1 MLRAYLR
8 NTTLHWRRTG
18 LNYFLMFVPD
28 LTLLRTRTMLGRLGC
43 RHQAPPLPTTD
54 VPPVPPPPPL
64 TRAQPA
70 APPPTPPSPQPPSPP
85 PPPPAPA
92 PTYAPPA
99 VKEGGII
106 TDAPLVRKLTH
117 LFVLAQETL
126 MRKIC

>member
-1 MLRAYLR
+1 
-8 NTTLHWRRTG
+8 
-18 LNYFLMFVPD
+18 MFIPD
-28 LTLLRTRTMLGRLGC
+28 LTLMRTMNSRLGR
-43 RHQAPPLPTTD
+43 RHPPPPHLSTD

-106 TDAPLVRKLTH
+106 DAPLVRKLTH

-126 MRKIC
+126 MKKICCN